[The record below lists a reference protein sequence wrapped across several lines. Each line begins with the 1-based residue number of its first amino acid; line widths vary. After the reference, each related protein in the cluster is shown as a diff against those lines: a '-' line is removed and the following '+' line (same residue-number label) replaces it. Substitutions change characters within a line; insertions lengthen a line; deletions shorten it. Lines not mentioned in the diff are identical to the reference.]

1 MYTNRY
7 TRFEIAFSVQGNV
20 KIILNGIWRTSVY
33 VSLPLRVF
41 TYVQNNCLVLTFGR
55 GFWPNM
61 QNS

>member
-7 TRFEIAFSVQGNV
+7 TRVEIAFLVQRNV
-20 KIILNGIWRTSVY
+20 KIILNDIWGTSVY

-41 TYVQNNCLVLTFGR
+41 TNVQNNCSVLTFGR